1 VAVSGDVRGDRER
14 ANHEPT
20 RRAAPAL
27 FPDARPR
34 YGRARRGSRTG
45 GRRPR
50 RRRAPLLALLLLSLG
65 LISALAPVL
74 APYDPMA
81 VVAPPLL
88 SPSPAHWLGTDHLGR
103 DVLSRLLFGGR
114 WTLGASLLAAA
125 VSALPGVLLGL
136 IGGYFE
142 RPAGVLIGRGVDL
155 LLAFPRL
162 LLALGI
168 VALSGS
174 GLVNV
179 ALAAGIA
186 GIPVVVRVL
195 RSAVLTQARQVY
207 IEASRAL
214 GMGDAGIIRRHIWPN
229 VAGTAL
235 VVITLQMG
243 WAILDVSA
251 LSFLGLGPPLGTP
264 EWGTML
270 NEARISLRDAPW
282 AALAPGIAL
291 ALSVLSINML
301 GDALRDM
308 MDPHLVQS

>member
-1 VAVSGDVRGDRER
+1 MAISGDVRGDPER
-14 ANHEPT
+14 AMREHARQT
-20 RRAAPAL
+20 APAL
-27 FPDARPR
+27 FPEVLPPYD
-34 YGRARRGSRTG
+34 RARRRTESG
-45 GRRPR
+45 TRGPR
-50 RRRAPLLALLLLSLG
+50 LRRAPLLAVLLFGMG
-65 LISALAPVL
+65 LISVL
-74 APYDPMA
+74 APLLAPYAPMA
-81 VVAPPLL
+81 VVAPPLVP
-88 SPSPAHWLGTDHLGR
+88 PSPAHWLGTDHLGR
-103 DVLSRLLFGGR
+103 DVLSRLLYGGR
-114 WTLGASLLAAA
+114 WTLGAALLAAV

-142 RPAGVLIGRGVDL
+142 RPAGAVIGRGVDL

-179 ALAAGIA
+179 ALATGIA

-195 RSAVLTQARQVY
+195 RSAVLSQARRTY

-229 VAGTAL
+229 VAGIAL
-235 VVITLQMG
+235 VVVTLQMG

-282 AALAPGIAL
+282 TALAPGIAL
-291 ALSVLSINML
+291 ALAVLSINML

-308 MDPHLVQS
+308 LDPHLVQS